1 MTNMVST
8 VGKLVGEAVKA
19 LGTEMGKIANAI
31 EQNTEEVKALKR
43 ETAANS
49 FLLSEMIKDARMTTI
64 RKDEILKGYEDIKG
78 GGRCPMK
85 ATTKR
90 KIAGGS
96 LRVTSAAVAAG
107 VPLLMLRELAPKWF
121 REQEAGV
128 ALTGAGVIGVI
139 ILAAVLLSKF
149 HALAKPLLTLLGKV
163 KGPYLMLPDPVR
175 RHVRRV
181 HGGRVSVP
189 ADR

>member
-1 MTNMVST
+1 
-8 VGKLVGEAVKA
+8 
-19 LGTEMGKIANAI
+19 
-31 EQNTEEVKALKR
+31 
-43 ETAANS
+43 
-49 FLLSEMIKDARMTTI
+49 
-64 RKDEILKGYEDIKG
+64 
-78 GGRCPMK
+78 MK

-149 HALAKPLLTLLGKV
+149 HALARPLLTLLGKV
-163 KGPYLMLPDPVR
+163 KGPYLMLLILCGVMFGVCMGVEYLYPLIGDVKTMLFGTAGSCAAGWGMDA
-175 RHVRRV
+175 VANV
-181 HGGRVSVP
+181 VSP
-189 ADR
+189 TAKKEETDG

>member
-1 MTNMVST
+1 MS
-8 VGKLVGEAVKA
+8 
-19 LGTEMGKIANAI
+19 
-31 EQNTEEVKALKR
+31 
-43 ETAANS
+43 
-49 FLLSEMIKDARMTTI
+49 
-64 RKDEILKGYEDIKG
+64 
-78 GGRCPMK
+78 MK

-107 VPLLMLRELAPKWF
+107 GPLLMLRELAPKWF

-163 KGPYLMLPDPVR
+163 KGPYLMLLILCGVMFGVCMGVEYLYPLIGDVKTMLFGTAGSCAAGWGMDAVANVVSPKAEKEET
-175 RHVRRV
+175 
-181 HGGRVSVP
+181 HG
-189 ADR
+189 